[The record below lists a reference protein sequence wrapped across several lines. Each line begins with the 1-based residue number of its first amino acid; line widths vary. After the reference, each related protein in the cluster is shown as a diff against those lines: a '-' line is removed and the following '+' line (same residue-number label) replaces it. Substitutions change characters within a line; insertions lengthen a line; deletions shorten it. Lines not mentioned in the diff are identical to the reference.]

1 MVRSELAVGGISLV
15 EAALVERLAA
25 HRTLGT
31 VPREQLEWLA
41 AHGKLRQITVGEV
54 VARPGDQIRE
64 LYVVLTGHFTI
75 RVDQGDGPRKVL
87 EWGAGDVGGLLP
99 FSRMQRSPG
108 VTTVD
113 EDGELLMVGSDCF
126 PEMISRCQQI
136 TAALV
141 HVMVDRARR
150 FTSSGFQVE
159 KMVSLGRLAA
169 GLAHELN
176 NPASALARTAGELAS
191 RVFELE
197 ASALALGAVR
207 LSAEQLS
214 AVAAA
219 RARCDKPGARSTLSP
234 LERADREDA
243 VADWVAGH
251 GGCGVT
257 ADELAETPL
266 TVEQLDHLAGALG
279 EDALGFALRSLVAG
293 YRTRT
298 LASEVESAAKR
309 IHKLVAAIKGFTYMD
324 QSRIPRP
331 VEIGKGLADTMEV
344 LRSKARGKSVEVSLR
359 VADDL
364 PTVEA
369 LGGEL
374 NQVWDNLISNAI
386 DAVPESGHIEVT
398 AVGQPK
404 WVVVTVVD
412 DGPGIPPGIVERIF
426 DPFFTTK
433 PMGSG
438 TGLGLDIA
446 RRIVREHEGQLEVE
460 SRPGRTEFRVLLPYQ
475 RPKEA

>member
-1 MVRSELAVGGISLV
+1 
-15 EAALVERLAA
+15 
-25 HRTLGT
+25 
-31 VPREQLEWLA
+31 
-41 AHGKLRQITVGEV
+41 
-54 VARPGDQIRE
+54 
-64 LYVVLTGHFTI
+64 
-75 RVDQGDGPRKVL
+75 
-87 EWGAGDVGGLLP
+87 
-99 FSRMQRSPG
+99 MQTSPG

-136 TAALV
+136 TAVLV

-159 KMVSLGRLAA
+159 RMVSLGRLAA

-191 RVFELE
+191 RVFDLE
-197 ASALALGAVR
+197 ANALALGAVQ

-214 AVAAA
+214 AIVAA
-219 RARCDKPGARSTLSP
+219 RGRDKPGARPTRSTLSP

-266 TVEQLDHLAGALG
+266 TVDQLDRLAGALG
-279 EDALGFALRSLVAG
+279 EDALGFGLRSLVAG

-309 IHKLVAAIKGFTYMD
+309 IHDLVAAIKGFTYMD
-324 QSRIPRP
+324 QSRTPRP

-344 LRSKARGKSVEVSLR
+344 LGAKARGKSVEVSLH

-412 DGPGIPPGIVERIF
+412 DGPGIPAGIMERIF

-438 TGLGLDIA
+438 TGLGLDMA

>member
-1 MVRSELAVGGISLV
+1 VI

-41 AHGKLRQITVGEV
+41 ARGKLRKISKGEV
-54 VARPGDQIRE
+54 VARAGDPIRD
-64 LYVVLTGHFTI
+64 LYVVLAGHFSI
-75 RVDQGDGPRKVL
+75 RVDLGDGPRKVL
-87 EWGAGDVGGLLP
+87 EWSAGDVGGLLP
-99 FSRMQRSPG
+99 FSRMQTSPG
-108 VTTVD
+108 MTTVD
-113 EDGELLMVGSDCF
+113 EDGELLMVSGSCF
-126 PEMISRCQQI
+126 PEMIATCQQI

-141 HVMVDRARR
+141 HIMVDRARR

-176 NPASALARTAGELAS
+176 NPASALARTAGELAG

-197 ASALALGAVR
+197 ASALALGAVH
-207 LSAEQLS
+207 LSAEQL
-214 AVAAA
+214 AVVAAA
-219 RARCDKPGARSTLSP
+219 RARCDKPGARATLSP
-234 LERADREDA
+234 LERADREDE
-243 VADWVAGH
+243 VTDWVRRH

-266 TVEQLDHLAGALG
+266 TVDQLEQLVRTLG
-279 EDALGFALRSLVAG
+279 DEALGFALRSLVAG

-309 IHKLVAAIKGFTYMD
+309 IHHLVAAIKGFTYMD
-324 QSRIPRP
+324 QSRVPKP
-331 VEIGKGLADTMEV
+331 VKIGQGLSDTLTM
-344 LRSKARGKSVEVSLR
+344 LGAKARAKSVTVDLH
-359 VADDL
+359 VPADL
-364 PTVEA
+364 PWVEG

-374 NQVWDNLISNAI
+374 NEVWQNLISNAI

-398 AVGQPK
+398 AVGQPRG
-404 WVVVTVVD
+404 VVVTVVD
-412 DGPGIPPGIVERIF
+412 DGPGIPDKIMARIF

-460 SRPGRTEFRVLLPYQ
+460 SRPGRTEFRVMLPYQ
-475 RPKEA
+475 RPKEV

>member
-1 MVRSELAVGGISLV
+1 
-15 EAALVERLAA
+15 
-25 HRTLGT
+25 
-31 VPREQLEWLA
+31 
-41 AHGKLRQITVGEV
+41 
-54 VARPGDQIRE
+54 
-64 LYVVLTGHFTI
+64 
-75 RVDQGDGPRKVL
+75 
-87 EWGAGDVGGLLP
+87 
-99 FSRMQRSPG
+99 
-108 VTTVD
+108 
-113 EDGELLMVGSDCF
+113 
-126 PEMISRCQQI
+126 
-136 TAALV
+136 
-141 HVMVDRARR
+141 
-150 FTSSGFQVE
+150 
-159 KMVSLGRLAA
+159 
-169 GLAHELN
+169 
-176 NPASALARTAGELAS
+176 
-191 RVFELE
+191 
-197 ASALALGAVR
+197 
-207 LSAEQLS
+207 
-214 AVAAA
+214 
-219 RARCDKPGARSTLSP
+219 
-234 LERADREDA
+234 
-243 VADWVAGH
+243 
-251 GGCGVT
+251 
-257 ADELAETPL
+257 
-266 TVEQLDHLAGALG
+266 
-279 EDALGFALRSLVAG
+279 VAG

-309 IHKLVAAIKGFTYMD
+309 IHDLVAAIKGFTYMD
-324 QSRIPRP
+324 QSRTPRP

-344 LRSKARGKSVEVSLR
+344 LGAKARGKSVEVSLH

-412 DGPGIPPGIVERIF
+412 DGPGIPAGIMERIF

-438 TGLGLDIA
+438 TGLGLDMA

>member
-1 MVRSELAVGGISLV
+1 MI

-25 HRTLGT
+25 HRTLGS

-41 AHGKLRQITVGEV
+41 AHGKLRRISAGEV
-54 VARPGDQIRE
+54 VARPGDAIRE
-64 LYVVLTGHFTI
+64 LYVVLSGHFLI

-99 FSRMQRSPG
+99 FSRMQTSPG

-126 PEMISRCQQI
+126 PEMISRCQQV
-136 TAALV
+136 TAVLV

-176 NPASALARTAGELAS
+176 NPASALARSARELAA

-197 ASALALGAVR
+197 ASALALGAVQ
-207 LSAEQLS
+207 LSAEQ
-214 AVAAA
+214 VAAIDA
-219 RARCDKPGARSTLSP
+219 VRDRCEKPGARAALSP
-234 LERADREDA
+234 LERADREEE
-243 VADWVAGH
+243 VAAWLARRGAR
-251 GGCGVT
+251 GVT
-257 ADELAETPL
+257 ADEVAETPL
-266 TVEQLDHLAGALG
+266 TVGQLDDLARTLG
-279 EDALGFALRSLVAG
+279 DEALGFALRSLVAG
-293 YRTRT
+293 YRTRS

-309 IHKLVAAIKGFTYMD
+309 IHELVAAIKGFTYMD
-324 QSRIPRP
+324 QSRVPKP
-331 VEIGKGLADTMEV
+331 VAIRQGLADTLAV
-344 LRSKARGKSVEVSLR
+344 LGAKARGKSVAVSLH
-359 VADDL
+359 VDDDL
-364 PTVEA
+364 PMVEG

-374 NQVWDNLISNAI
+374 NQVWENLISNAI

-404 WVVVTVVD
+404 RVVVSVVD
-412 DGPGIPPGIVERIF
+412 DGPGIPAGILERIF

-460 SRPGRTEFRVLLPYQ
+460 SRPGRTEFRVMLPYQ